1 MSSPYSE
8 NAYRL
13 LGLLAGARRT
23 SVLEAQQTLK
33 VRAKAGR
40 LGSSSDLLS
49 PFDPLRQNDSTVRD
63 AFNRLETSHRR
74 IREWLFWFEGSGE
87 VNGEISS
94 VFSSGDAR
102 GARDLWAASGDAI
115 SRANVARLSHAEIIS
130 SDPRMED
137 VRSWTTVFRAWIEA
151 LSGDGLWS
159 RLLESEASSGFE
171 PSATVSEISELREAA
186 WELVLEP
193 SLSLVRE
200 GAESEAGSRGKRHM
214 EALRAAGWPAHR
226 LEALEAGLSAGL
238 ESDVHRLAEAIEEE
252 LEKQLPAYEN
262 PDDKSSA
269 EMSGAKESCDKA
281 VAAFRQRVSPLIG
294 KLKSFGQGP
303 ALQRS
308 RDRIARL
315 LRSVAITY
323 ANDAK
328 EYDQAEV
335 LLVEADGLVS
345 ETATNERVR
354 KDLEVIRS
362 NIKEREFWAKATQT
376 IPPALATINGIGT
389 VLYGKTDKDP
399 EYGSYV
405 ATRYFVF
412 MYIPLHPVDR
422 YRVIPLGSGVY
433 RFVSQEPLKTF
444 HHVYRRVVLCLMTA
458 AVSAAL
464 FFGVF
469 LWTLRRPASRSSPPL
484 SPAAAPLAP
493 AVPASAPAAL
503 MPPKLEAAPT
513 TKPKEKSA
521 PVSKPAALPTSK
533 PTPLASGNQR
543 AKSPPRDRGSLLGSI
558 EANKQSLAER
568 KKRIASLNADITS
581 ADNELT
587 RVKAEIDEMKERK
600 KVGWE
605 VDPSSYGKKV
615 DKHNTLADFYN
626 EQSAKLKKEVAE
638 YKAELSETNRMIDEY
653 NGEIGRK

>member
-1 MSSPYSE
+1 MASPYSQ

-13 LGLLAGARRT
+13 LGLLAGARRA

-74 IREWLFWFEGSGE
+74 IREWLFWFEGLRE
-87 VNGEISS
+87 VNGEISA
-94 VFSSGDAR
+94 VFLTGDASR
-102 GARDLWAASGDAI
+102 ARDLWTAAGDAI
-115 SRANVARLSHAEIIS
+115 GRANIVRLSHAEIIS
-130 SDPRMED
+130 RDPRMED
-137 VRSWTTVFRAWIEA
+137 IQSWTMVFRGWVDA
-151 LSGDGLWS
+151 LSGEDLWS
-159 RLLESEASSGFE
+159 RLLESEASSSFE
-171 PSATVSEISELREAA
+171 PSATVSEINELREAS
-186 WELVLEP
+186 WGLVLEP

-200 GAESEAGSRGKRHM
+200 GGESEAGLRGKRHM

-226 LEALEAGLSAGL
+226 IESLEADLSAGL
-238 ESDVHRLAEAIEEE
+238 ESDIHRLAEAIDAE

-269 EMSGAKESCDKA
+269 EMSRAKEACEKA
-281 VAAFRQRVSPLIG
+281 VAAFRQRVGPLIG
-294 KLKSFGQGP
+294 KLKNLEQGP

-308 RDRIARL
+308 RERIARL
-315 LRSVAITY
+315 LRGIAITY

-328 EYDQAEV
+328 AYDQAEP

-345 ETATNERVR
+345 ESATNERIR

-362 NIKEREFWAKATQT
+362 NIKDRDFWAKATQT
-376 IPPALATINGIGT
+376 IPPFLATINGIGT

-412 MYIPLHPVDR
+412 MYIPLHPIDR
-422 YRVIPLGSGVY
+422 YRVIPLDSGVY
-433 RFVSQEPLKTF
+433 RFVSREPLKTF
-444 HHVYRRVVLCLMTA
+444 HHVYRRAVLCLMTA
-458 AVSAAL
+458 ISSAAI

-469 LWTLRRPASRSSPPL
+469 LWIWRRPVSHPSQPL
-484 SPAAAPLAP
+484 KTAAAAPLAP
-493 AVPASAPAAL
+493 VVPASAPAEPK
-503 MPPKLEAAPT
+503 PPKPGT
-513 TKPKEKSA
+513 TFTSKPKGKSA
-521 PVSKPAALPTSK
+521 LVSKPSALPTSK

-543 AKSPPRDRGSLLGSI
+543 AKSPLEDPSVLLASI
-558 EANKQSLAER
+558 KANKQSLTDRE
-568 KKRIASLNADITS
+568 KRISSLKADIAS
-581 ADNELT
+581 AENELT

-600 KVGWE
+600 KEGWE
-605 VDPSSYGKKV
+605 GDPSYSKKV
-615 DKHNTLADFYN
+615 DKYNTLADFYN
-626 EQSAKLKKEVAE
+626 EQLDELKKEVAE
-638 YKAELSETNRMIDEY
+638 YKAELNETNRMVDEY
-653 NGEIGRK
+653 NSVIERE